1 MSTEVTVGIDIGTTS
16 VKAMAVDEHGEV
28 VARTRVPHGLQ
39 AEHAG
44 ELAHDAAEAWW
55 DGVRNAL
62 DQLVSAV
69 GATHR
74 IVAVDVAAMVP
85 SMCAVDDEGR
95 PISVGLLYGDARGA
109 TPTDATGPDRGE
121 VGNFLAWLVEQHPDA
136 AGFWPAQAVA
146 NAALSGTG
154 CIDYATTFTAM
165 PLFDRTGWSPEVA
178 AAAGLDDTARL
189 APIATGPGPIGRV
202 AAAGEAAL
210 GPGTIDALGEQL
222 VAGADHDG
230 DVLVILGTTLIT
242 WVVSAQWREAD
253 GLWTTPH
260 TAPGM
265 SAIGGPS
272 NAGGFFVNWVAETV
286 GVDPWAPSAIPGD
299 PDRIPV
305 WLPYVRGERV
315 PFHDPDRRGSLHD
328 LDVGLGPDALLRAAH
343 EASAFVVRHII
354 DLAGVEV
361 ARIVATGGGVRNPAW
376 LQALADG
383 TSLPVD
389 VVAVPEGAA
398 LGTAWLARQSA
409 GLEAPGA
416 SASRWAR
423 TASRVEPDPVWSAA
437 AAARYLRFREL
448 AG

>member
-16 VKAMAVDEHGEV
+16 VKAMAVDEDGVV

-39 AEHAG
+39 AAHAG

-55 DGVRNAL
+55 DGVRTAL
-62 DQLVSAV
+62 DQLVDAL
-69 GATHR
+69 GTAHR
-74 IVAVDVAAMVP
+74 VVAVDVAAMVP
-85 SMCAVDDEGR
+85 SMCAVDDGGR

-109 TPTDATGPDRGE
+109 NPPDATGPERGE
-121 VGNFLAWLVEQHPDA
+121 MGNFLAWLVEHHPQA
-136 AGFWPAQAVA
+136 AGYWPAQAVA
-146 NAALSGTG
+146 NAALSGVG
-154 CIDYATTFTAM
+154 CIDGSTAFTAM
-165 PLFDRTGWSPEVA
+165 PLFDRTGWSSAVA
-178 AAAGLDDTARL
+178 AAAGLDDTGRL
-189 APIATGPGPIGRV
+189 APIAVGPGPIGEV
-202 AAAGEAAL
+202 AAAGGAPL

-230 DVLVILGTTLIT
+230 DVLVILGTTLIV
-242 WVVSAQWREAD
+242 WVVSSQWHEAE

-286 GVDPWAPSAIPGD
+286 GADPWAPSVVPHD

-354 DLAGVEV
+354 DLSGVETT
-361 ARIVATGGGVRNPAW
+361 RIVATGGGVRNPAW
-376 LQALADG
+376 LQAIADG

-423 TASRVEPDPVWSAA
+423 TASRVEPDPVWAEAA
-437 AAARYLRFREL
+437 AVRYRRFREL